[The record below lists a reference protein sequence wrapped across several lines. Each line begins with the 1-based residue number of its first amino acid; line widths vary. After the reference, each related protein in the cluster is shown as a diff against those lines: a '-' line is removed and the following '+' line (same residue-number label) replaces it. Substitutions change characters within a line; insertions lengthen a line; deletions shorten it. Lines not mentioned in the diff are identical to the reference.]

1 MGSEMCIRDRA
12 KGIINYTVWSDV
24 FACPECGG
32 EMIFWDVAVDK
43 EVGKVR
49 PTFACPHCSV
59 EHSKRAPPCDLCN
72 EMCGKSCVDGL
83 AQTFQSLPPI
93 VIQTV
98 PKHRHVRKLQV
109 FFPWS
114 SQLVAWS

>member
-1 MGSEMCIRDRA
+1 MSGDPENETRSDWSADHDSTRNDSTDPLGKDALIRA
-12 KGIINYTVWSDV
+12 
-24 FACPECGG
+24 
-32 EMIFWDVAVDK
+32 
-43 EVGKVR
+43 
-49 PTFACPHCSV
+49 SV